1 MLIKFSFL
9 PGVIVNGL
17 INVSISTIE
26 RRFDL
31 KTSQFA
37 PVASAYDFA
46 SFCVLIPLT
55 YFGGRAT
62 ASKPRW
68 IGFGVLLMA
77 IGSLVFALPHF
88 LAGNY
93 KAVSGE
99 LDVCQGTATG
109 GGGGQD
115 ATGNSTLVGSD
126 FQESHQRRLWALSN
140 KYVTKVTNG
149 RFFHFFF
156 ISIQDHQRHGST
168 AAEDYSWTVWL
179 FVLAQLFHGAGA
191 APLFTLGVTYIDE
204 NVSKKMSSIY
214 LGKEGKGLVWR
225 LLSRC

>member
-1 MLIKFSFL
+1 MDNTKYLSICFYCLSFTHS
-9 PGVIVNGL
+9 PTGVIVNGL
-17 INVSISTIE
+17 INVSITTIE

-31 KTSQFA
+31 KSSQFA

-99 LDVCQGTATG
+99 LDVCQAVTAA
-109 GGGGQD
+109 GGQGAG
-115 ATGNSTLVGSD
+115 ATGNSTLVGND
-126 FQESHQRRLWALSN
+126 FAEIVKDAL
-140 KYVTKVTNG
+140 
-149 RFFHFFF
+149 RAF
-156 ISIQDHQRHGST
+156 ITST
-168 AAEDYSWTVWL
+168 IIIATRSKSCFSPFTVL
-179 FVLAQLFHGAGA
+179 
-191 APLFTLGVTYIDE
+191 
-204 NVSKKMSSIY
+204 
-214 LGKEGKGLVWR
+214 
-225 LLSRC
+225 